1 MTVRGVRGA
10 INVTANERDAILAAT
25 QQLLQQMVQD
35 NGIELADIASL
46 ILTTT
51 VDLTAEYP
59 AVAARQLG
67 WVDVPILCG
76 HEMDVPH
83 GLPLCIRALLH
94 WNTDKPAADI
104 EHVYLGEAASLRPDR
119 AKMP

>member
-1 MTVRGVRGA
+1 VKIRGVRGA
-10 INVTANERDAILAAT
+10 INATLNERAAILAVT
-25 QQLLQQMVQD
+25 QTMLHQMMIV
-35 NGIELADIASL
+35 NDIDLDDVASL

-51 VDLTAEYP
+51 MDLTAEYP

-67 WVDVPILCG
+67 WSDVPILCG
-76 HEMDVPH
+76 HEMAVPH

-94 WNTDKPAADI
+94 WNTSKTPLQI

-119 AKMP
+119 VNIR